1 MDHFLTEMD
10 GSSQA
15 ASKLAT
21 YTACSGIK
29 QASDGRQLDHIRTAS
44 SSKPA
49 SITTAAAIVLSKH
62 IRRGHLDDA
71 AVVHKRLIALA

>member
-1 MDHFLTEMD
+1 MDHYLTEMD

-15 ASKLAT
+15 ASRLAT
-21 YTACSGIK
+21 HIACSGLQ

-49 SITTAAAIVLSKH
+49 SITTAAATVLSKH
-62 IRRGHLDDA
+62 IRRDHLDDA
-71 AVVHKRLIALA
+71 AVVHKHLIAFT